1 MIGFTGN
8 TSLESVSEVFLVF
21 KDSGGISKHNAFWLW
36 GYLFLSDGQIK
47 EVAIGKKW
55 TDNDFNVI
63 GGKRFNNSIKAN
75 PFGKFDIGASIGND
89 WEKADKPEIGID
101 ANLTQNFEF
110 LLTGAELNNLS
121 EQDFVNELSDDNN
134 PDWGGQF
141 LAVRFKGLFNNSDKL
156 TGEVSTVP
164 EPKTMLLL
172 GAGLIGLAGLG
183 RRKFKKK

>member
-1 MIGFTGN
+1 M
-8 TSLESVSEVFLVF
+8 
-21 KDSGGISKHNAFWLW
+21 
-36 GYLFLSDGQIK
+36 
-47 EVAIGKKW
+47 
-55 TDNDFNVI
+55 
-63 GGKRFNNSIKAN
+63 
-75 PFGKFDIGASIGND
+75 
-89 WEKADKPEIGID
+89 
-101 ANLTQNFEF
+101 TQNFEF
-110 LLTGAELNNLS
+110 LLTGTELNNLS